1 MTFEDSNHPHQ
12 GQPVLEKGRKPEDA
26 SAAVIL
32 LHGRGAS
39 ADSILTLERSLRDTV
54 RSDLAWLAPQ
64 ANYHTWYPYHFIQP
78 EEKNEPSLTSAL
90 KIVGEL
96 LERLSAAGIPREK
109 TVIAGFSQ
117 GACLSLE
124 YAGRNPG
131 RDGGILA
138 LSGGLIG
145 ETVDDTKY
153 QGSMDE
159 TPVFLGCSD
168 YDPHIPED
176 RVHESAEVFDR
187 LGADVTKKIYEGL
200 GHTINKDELNYFRK
214 MLEAL

>member
-1 MTFEDSNHPHQ
+1 MMLEDSNHPHK
-12 GQPVLEKGRKPEDA
+12 GQAVLKKGRRAEDA
-26 SAAVIL
+26 AGAVIL

-39 ADSILTLERSLRDTV
+39 ADSIMSLEQSLRDTV
-54 RSDLAWLAPQ
+54 RDDLAWLAPQ

-90 KIVGEL
+90 RVVGEL
-96 LERLSAAGIPREK
+96 LERLSAAGVPQEK

-131 RDGGILA
+131 RYGGIVA

-145 ETVDDTKY
+145 AGIDDSKY
-153 QGSMDE
+153 QGSMQE
-159 TPVFLGCSD
+159 TPVFFGCSD
-168 YDPHIPED
+168 YDPHIPEE
-176 RVHESAEVFDR
+176 RVHESAEVFER

-200 GHTINKDELNYFRK
+200 GHTINKDELNHFRK
-214 MLEAL
+214 VLDQL

>member
-1 MTFEDSNHPHQ
+1 MTLEDINHPHK
-12 GQPVLEKGRKPEDA
+12 GQPVLEKGRRPEDA
-26 SAAVIL
+26 AAAVIL

-39 ADSILTLERSLRDTV
+39 AESILSLERSLRDTV

-90 KIVGEL
+90 KIVEEL

-131 RDGGILA
+131 RYGGVLA

-145 ETVDDTKY
+145 ETVDDAKY
-153 QGSMDE
+153 QGSMEE

-168 YDPHIPED
+168 FDPHIPED
-176 RVHESAEVFDR
+176 RVHESAEVFER

-200 GHTINKDELNYFRK
+200 GHTINKDELNYFRA
-214 MLEAL
+214 MIEAL